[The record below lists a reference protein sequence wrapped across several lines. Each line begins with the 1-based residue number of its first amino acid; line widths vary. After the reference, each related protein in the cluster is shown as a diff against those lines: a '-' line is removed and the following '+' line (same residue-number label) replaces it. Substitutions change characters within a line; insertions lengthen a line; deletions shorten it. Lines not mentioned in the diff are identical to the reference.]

1 MARSEI
7 HVGVEIGTTKIAV
20 VVGEVK
26 SDGAI
31 KILGTSTAPSRGVRK
46 GEVIDVRHVQTC
58 VHDALYRAE
67 DKSDVRIRSIIL
79 AVTGAH
85 IQSLNNRG
93 CVNLPED
100 QNEITQHDLDEV
112 RRIGVDVAIPRDNR
126 FIHGILQHYYVDGVE
141 KVVSPV
147 GRLGSKL
154 EASYHIVH
162 GNRNRLMNLV
172 NCVRELT
179 VDVQMIVFSPL
190 ASAQVGLN
198 REARERG
205 AILVDIGGGTTDYAV
220 YRDGAVVQ
228 SGCLAVGGDHITNDV
243 ATCLSLPLAKA
254 EQLKIQ
260 EGCAVPGDPNLT
272 EFITLEGDPGFV
284 GRTVRREELDGI
296 INARVEE
303 IFLLLE
309 ERLEAGGGLTG
320 IGAGIFLAGGTSQL
334 LGIDRLAQS
343 IFRLPVQVTRG
354 VQSSGVNAAFEDPTF
369 WTSVGLIRF
378 AQLNNGEVR
387 PPGGFLNRLTRF
399 FSAVRS
405 FILSFFA

>member
-58 VHDALYRAE
+58 LHDALYRAE
-67 DKSDVRIRSIIL
+67 DRSDVRIRSVVL

-112 RRIGVDVAIPRDNR
+112 RRIAVDVAIPRDHR
-126 FIHGILQHYYVDGVE
+126 FLHGILQHYYVDGVE
-141 KVVSPV
+141 KVVHPV

-154 EASYHIVH
+154 EASFHIVH
-162 GNRNRLMNLV
+162 GNRNRLMNMV

-179 VDVQMIVFSPL
+179 VDVQSIVFSPL
-190 ASAQVGLN
+190 AAAQVGLN

-205 AILVDIGGGTTDYAV
+205 AILIDIGGGTTDYVV
-220 YRDGAVVQ
+220 YREGAVVQ
-228 SGCLAVGGDHITNDV
+228 SGCLGVGGDHVTNDI
-243 ATCLSLPLAKA
+243 ATCLTLPLAKA

-284 GRTVRREELDGI
+284 GRSVRREELDTI
-296 INARVEE
+296 INARIEE
-303 IFLLLE
+303 TFQLLA
-309 ERLEAGGGLTG
+309 ERLEAGGGLAG
-320 IGAGIFLAGGTSQL
+320 IGAGIYLAGGTSQM

-343 IFRLPVQVTRG
+343 IFRLPVHVTRG
-354 VQSSGVNAAFEDPTF
+354 AQSGGANAVFEDPTF
-369 WTSVGLIRF
+369 WTAVGLIRF
-378 AQLNNGEVR
+378 AQIANSEIQ
-387 PPGGFLNRLTRF
+387 PATGFLGRIGRMF
-399 FSAVRS
+399 GAVRAW
-405 FILSFFA
+405 FV